1 MSQLTGLVCLPGM
14 RISHT
19 APASAGQTVPY
30 RPLAGSLLAGIG
42 VVHVLL
48 SPVFYRESL
57 DSIREGGVLASISA
71 DRELADLRSAG
82 FWYAT
87 SGIGMMLLGQCVA
100 HVERHE
106 GTPPA
111 LAWWGVGGLAAWG
124 TFFMPVSGFLTL
136 IPVAG
141 YAAFRRRRAVRG

>member
-1 MSQLTGLVCLPGM
+1 MSQLTGLVGLSSM
-14 RISHT
+14 RTSQT
-19 APASAGQTVPY
+19 APASAGHAAPY

-71 DRELADLRSAG
+71 DPDLEDLRSAG

-87 SGIGMMLLGQCVA
+87 SGIGMVLLGQCVA

-106 GTPPA
+106 GAPPA

-124 TFFMPVSGFLTL
+124 TVFMPVSGFLSL
-136 IPVAG
+136 VPVAG
-141 YAAFRRRRAVRG
+141 YAAFRRRRAASG